1 MNKEQLNQEIS
12 DFNALIDRL
21 MVSLERY
28 LPKQV
33 IQSIVNGDADKMQE
47 HNKYVSF
54 DTQVK
59 CIAEQWNEDNVKR
72 YEKIIR
78 DHHAAQKLQQ

>member
-1 MNKEQLNQEIS
+1 M
-12 DFNALIDRL
+12 
-21 MVSLERY
+21 
-28 LPKQV
+28 
-33 IQSIVNGDADKMQE
+33 NGDADKMQE
-47 HNKYVSF
+47 HNQYVSF

-78 DHHAAQKLQQ
+78 DHHAAQKLQQWEAASSIFFDLINKLPTFIS

>member
-1 MNKEQLNQEIS
+1 M
-12 DFNALIDRL
+12 
-21 MVSLERY
+21 
-28 LPKQV
+28 
-33 IQSIVNGDADKMQE
+33 NGDADKMQE
-47 HNKYVSF
+47 HNQYVSF